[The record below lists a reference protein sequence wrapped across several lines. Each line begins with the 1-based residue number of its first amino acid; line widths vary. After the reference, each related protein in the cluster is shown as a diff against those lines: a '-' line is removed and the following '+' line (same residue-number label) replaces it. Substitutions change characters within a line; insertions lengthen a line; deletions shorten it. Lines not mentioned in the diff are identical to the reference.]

1 MTKITTLAIL
11 AALTAAG
18 RTKLQV
24 IRTDDKNAYLAA
36 GRTVIAIDKE
46 DWQTTDQAEIRDHN
60 IYYMR

>member
-24 IRTDDKNAYLAA
+24 IRTDENTAYLAA
-36 GRTVIAIDKE
+36 GRTVIAIDKD
-46 DWQTTDQAEIRDHN
+46 DWQTTDQAEIVDNN
-60 IYYMR
+60 IYYRR